1 MLRTGIWGHGHAC
14 TSPAFL
20 FIELVTRI
28 HGLKF
33 GAFMWNSTPSL
44 HGNKI
49 LALSLEIC
57 WEVTAL

>member
-1 MLRTGIWGHGHAC
+1 MLGTGVWGHRH
-14 TSPAFL
+14 TRTRPAFL

-44 HGNKI
+44 I
-49 LALSLEIC
+49 I
-57 WEVTAL
+57 TP